1 MCYCGSVKCD
11 QFLNNTEKLAA
22 DCILFPGWLFM
33 STRKEFPELWMSK
46 RENYNG
52 KNVKI
57 EF

>member
-1 MCYCGSVKCD
+1 MVT
-11 QFLNNTEKLAA
+11 NNTEKLAA